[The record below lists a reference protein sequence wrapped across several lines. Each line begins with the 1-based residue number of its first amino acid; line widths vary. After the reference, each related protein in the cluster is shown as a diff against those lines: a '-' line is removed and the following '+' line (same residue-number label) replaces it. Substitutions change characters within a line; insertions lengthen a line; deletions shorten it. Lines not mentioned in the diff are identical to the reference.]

1 MLYSH
6 CSDKSIHSR
15 LTDSHTRRGNN
26 RSSNNQEFKT
36 CFMNM
41 DKEVLPLTGAKT
53 KIVNNSFSSLDKA
66 FNFIDCKGSNAKSSS
81 KVHSMAD
88 AISEKN
94 AKNSILLYKLE
105 R

>member
-1 MLYSH
+1 
-6 CSDKSIHSR
+6 
-15 LTDSHTRRGNN
+15 
-26 RSSNNQEFKT
+26 
-36 CFMNM
+36 MNM

-53 KIVNNSFSSLDKA
+53 KIVSNSFSSLDKA
-66 FNFIDCKGSNAKSSS
+66 FNFIDCKGSNAKSS